1 LQYAIISITSQDGK
15 IMKRETI
22 IETIKRVLLKQG
34 IQKAYLFG
42 SFARKQKGYR
52 DIDIAIEPP
61 EDFTLLDLVRVEN
74 LLKKKIKKNFD
85 VITLNSISPHLK
97 PYIQG
102 DLVELL

>member
-1 LQYAIISITSQDGK
+1 
-15 IMKRETI
+15 MKRETI
-22 IETIKRVLLKQG
+22 IGPIKRVLMKQG